1 MKIAVTYENGNVF
14 QHFGRTEQF
23 KLYEIQEGK
32 ILSEEI
38 IGTNGTGHEALAGVL
53 AAQGVVLVICGG
65 LGGGMQSALDAA
77 GIAVISGASG
87 DADEAVAAFLRGE
100 LDTAGVNC
108 DHHGEGAEEE
118 GCGGGCHGGD
128 AEGCGG
134 CGGCHGGGEPVIIL
148 EGKNA
153 GKTVRVHYRGTFDDG
168 TQFDSSYD
176 RGEPMEFLSGAGMM
190 IPGFDKAVVDM
201 EPGQKVEIHLE
212 PEDAYGMPDPANFIT
227 LAIEN
232 LPGSEE
238 LVVGQKIF
246 LKNMMGQ
253 SFPVVVTEKDD
264 VNITFD
270 ANHEMAGKA
279 LNFSIELLEVKD

>member
-134 CGGCHGGGEPVIIL
+134 GCGGCGIGVSSRRGGIRRRCSSGFNDGL
-148 EGKNA
+148 LLC
-153 GKTVRVHYRGTFDDG
+153 RGFGFFATCKSCEHE
-168 TQFDSSYD
+168 DSAAPS
-176 RGEPMEFLSGAGMM
+176 
-190 IPGFDKAVVDM
+190 K
-201 EPGQKVEIHLE
+201 
-212 PEDAYGMPDPANFIT
+212 
-227 LAIEN
+227 
-232 LPGSEE
+232 
-238 LVVGQKIF
+238 
-246 LKNMMGQ
+246 
-253 SFPVVVTEKDD
+253 
-264 VNITFD
+264 
-270 ANHEMAGKA
+270 
-279 LNFSIELLEVKD
+279 